1 MATQAAPVHADER
14 EMSFEEYLEAY
25 DGVHAEWVDGRV
37 YVMSPGNEPQGRL
50 SRFLASIIQYW
61 SDVHDGLGE
70 TYVNAYPVRLNEQTA
85 REPDVFFI
93 RREHANRALGT
104 FVEGAVDLVV
114 EVVSPSTRAVDR
126 GVKYYEY
133 EQAGVPEYWLVDPLR
148 ERVEAYRLGAGGVY
162 EPLALGDP
170 PVLRSETALPGMWIP
185 VAWLWQNPHPR
196 MPLVIEAWGNSLGE
210 KEQP

>member
-1 MATQAAPVHADER
+1 MATRVAPVHAEER

-25 DGVHAEWVDGRV
+25 DGVHAEWVGGRV

-61 SDVHDGLGE
+61 ADVHALGE
-70 TYVNAYPVRLNEQTA
+70 TYVNAYPVRLNDQTA

-93 RREHANRALGT
+93 RKENADRAQGT
-104 FVEGAVDLVV
+104 FVDGAADLVI

-133 EQAGVPEYWLVDPLR
+133 EQAGVPEYWLVDPMR
-148 ERVEAYRLGAGGVY
+148 ERVEVYRLGVGGVY

-170 PVLRSETALPGMWIP
+170 PVLRSEVLAGMWIP
-185 VAWLWQNPHPR
+185 VSWLWQNPLPR
-196 MPLVIEAWGNSLGE
+196 MPEVFAAWRVETGREG
-210 KEQP
+210 QP